1 MINHLAGAKTDLK
14 AHETI
19 RNCGLVYSIDR
30 GKLHQLILLQEFV
43 QNITSDQMFISGEIV
58 FQMTL
63 ATLQQKMIVFSS

>member
-1 MINHLAGAKTDLK
+1 MTSHLASVKTDLK
-14 AHETI
+14 AHQT
-19 RNCGLVYSIDR
+19 CGLVYSIDR